1 MFYSLI
7 KKIPDFLGGIKFR
20 IFFYSKYIKHNDFI
34 IPENVTIVGF
44 ADIVI
49 GRKFRVCP
57 DVKIISENSGKILIG
72 ENFFANYNTF
82 IYSSES
88 YIKIGN
94 DCLLGPD
101 VLIINTNHVVQ
112 KNKLIREQASISQ
125 PINIGNDVWIGAKS
139 TILAGVTIGDGAVI
153 AAGSVVNKNVEANA
167 IVGGVPAKFIKYRE
181 L

>member
-7 KKIPDFLGGIKFR
+7 KIIPDFLGGIKIR
-20 IFFYSKYIKHNDFI
+20 NFFYSKHIKHNEFV
-34 IPENVTIVGF
+34 IPENVTIVGLE
-44 ADIVI
+44 DVEI

-57 DVKIISENSGKILIG
+57 NVKIISENSGKISIG
-72 ENFFANYNTF
+72 TNFFANYNTF

-101 VLIINTNHVVQ
+101 VLIINTNHATQ
-112 KNKLIREQASISQ
+112 KNILIREQASVSL
-125 PINIGNDVWIGAKS
+125 PINIGNDVWIGAKA

-153 AAGSVVNKNVEANA
+153 AAGSVVNKDVEANA
-167 IVGGVPAKFIKYRE
+167 IVAGTPAKLIKYRE